1 MYLVLHIP
9 GVGVPEHVGVAV
21 DPAEVGGDVR
31 PLAVCLALDGVA
43 GKLEIISIHLMMLHS
58 LGVLVALQTRSN
70 WLDSLSSWLDSW
82 IF

>member
-1 MYLVLHIP
+1 MYLVFHIP

-43 GKLEIISIHLMMLHS
+43 GKLEIISIH
-58 LGVLVALQTRSN
+58 
-70 WLDSLSSWLDSW
+70 
-82 IF
+82 F